1 MGMPE
6 SSTASS
12 PPHLY
17 PQTLQL
23 KLYQAFIFS
32 IPILFSIILFL
43 LFYLFYLKRRISNA
57 SPTLPTRS
65 TNHPSLHTP
74 MSGGGLK
81 GVIQKVKLP
90 VIVFGE
96 DSAMKESQC
105 CCCIC
110 LGEFEEKEELHQLP
124 PCTHIFH
131 TQCITHWLRSNSTCP
146 MCRSPVVV
154 VTTAP
159 NYPPPA
165 SPPAASSIPDI
176 SNDQNNATRHPRTN
190 DDDQNEEHRTTDD
203 GLLCRSD
210 CGSREEEV
218 VITINLQGSSSSSS
232 SSNSL

>member
-6 SSTASS
+6 TTAS

-57 SPTLPTRS
+57 SSPSPPTLPTRS

-74 MSGGGLK
+74 MSEGGLK
-81 GVIQKVKLP
+81 GVIQKVRLP

-96 DSAMKESQC
+96 DPAMKESQC

-110 LGEFEEKEELHQLP
+110 LGEFEEKEELQQLP
-124 PCTHIFH
+124 ACTHIFH

-146 MCRSPVVV
+146 MCRSPVV
-154 VTTAP
+154 AP
-159 NYPPPA
+159 NITTNHPPPMV
-165 SPPAASSIPDI
+165 SPPPPSIPD
-176 SNDQNNATRHPRTN
+176 TRHHPRTN
-190 DDDQNEEHRTTDD
+190 DEEHGTTN
-203 GLLCRSD
+203 GLLFRSD
-210 CGSREEEV
+210 CHRSSREEEV

-232 SSNSL
+232 SSSNT

>member
-6 SSTASS
+6 TTAS

-57 SPTLPTRS
+57 SSPSPPTLPTRS

-74 MSGGGLK
+74 MSEGGLK
-81 GVIQKVKLP
+81 GVIQKVRLP

-96 DSAMKESQC
+96 DPEMKESQC

-110 LGEFEEKEELHQLP
+110 LGEFEEKEELQQLP
-124 PCTHIFH
+124 ACTHIFH

-146 MCRSPVVV
+146 MCRSPVT
-154 VTTAP
+154 TTAP
-159 NYPPPA
+159 NITTNHPPPMV
-165 SPPAASSIPDI
+165 SPPPPSIPD
-176 SNDQNNATRHPRTN
+176 TPHHPRTN
-190 DDDQNEEHRTTDD
+190 DEEHGTTN

-210 CGSREEEV
+210 CHRSSREEEV

-232 SSNSL
+232 SSSNS